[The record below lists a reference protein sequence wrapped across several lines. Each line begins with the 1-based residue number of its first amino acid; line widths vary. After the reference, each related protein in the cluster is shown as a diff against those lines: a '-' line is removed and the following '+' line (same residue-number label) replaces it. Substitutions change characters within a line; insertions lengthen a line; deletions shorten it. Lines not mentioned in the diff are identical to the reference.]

1 MPIRTI
7 TCRSQVCHIIS
18 KLGEKKPVSRLCRP
32 LLVTIIV
39 LTAISAMANTH
50 SHLTTTPCDIRLVF
64 GSDSL
69 GMPTIAYKLSLQIR
83 NKTARNIAGVS
94 VYWLDGD
101 SAIIGNSAAICG
113 LKDAAVGPSES
124 GPCETIVQQVGGALL
139 QRLGQAT
146 WTKIINQ
153 TGQFP
158 QSRTMRD
165 RGYNYSHKPNT

>member
-1 MPIRTI
+1 MPIT
-7 TCRSQVCHIIS
+7 SLSYHS
-18 KLGEKKPVSRLCRP
+18 ANWAKKNQFSRLCRP
-32 LLVTIIV
+32 LLVTGLFL

-64 GSDSL
+64 GSDAL

-83 NKTARNIAGVS
+83 NKTARDITGVS

-101 SAIIGNSAAICG
+101 SAIVGNSAAICG
-113 LKDAAVGPSES
+113 LKDVAVGPSES

-146 WTKIINQ
+146 WTKIINHQ
-153 TGQFP
+153 LANFHKVEQCAII
-158 QSRTMRD
+158 
-165 RGYNYSHKPNT
+165 GYNYRDHNPNTY

>member
-1 MPIRTI
+1 MPWR
-7 TCRSQVCHIIS
+7 QVERRPFDLHI
-18 KLGEKKPVSRLCRP
+18 
-32 LLVTIIV
+32 
-39 LTAISAMANTH
+39 
-50 SHLTTTPCDIRLVF
+50 
-64 GSDSL
+64 GSDAL

-113 LKDAAVGPSES
+113 LQDVAVGPSES

-146 WTKIINQ
+146 WTRIINNQ
-153 TGQFP
+153 LANFHKVEQCAII
-158 QSRTMRD
+158 
-165 RGYNYSHKPNT
+165 GYNYGDHKPNTY